1 MTDINLKNRKF
12 CSEITEA
19 RPEGIIAGWVQDT
32 RNLGGIAFI
41 LVRDRTGVIQVTALK
56 KKLGDEVFA
65 AITSIPRESVIAVKG
80 EIKANAQVKSGFEI
94 LPAEYEVLN
103 KADAPL
109 PLGVVDK
116 VGADLDTRLN
126 NRFLDLRKEE
136 IYRIFRVRNMVLRET
151 RAYLIEKGFEEV
163 NTPKIVAA
171 GAEGGSTLFALDYF
185 GKPAYLAQ
193 SPQLYKQTLMASGFD
208 RIFEIA
214 PAFRAEESDT
224 VRHIAEFISLDVE
237 MSFINSSEDI
247 MDILDGML
255 TRILTKL
262 DEEMGNEIR
271 ELNPDFRAP
280 TGNLRRVTYAEAKT
294 MLAEAGKD
302 LTGDLDTEAEK
313 TLGQVMKDKF
323 NEDIYFITDFP
334 SDLKIGTFYARRV
347 DDKPDLTGYFDMD
360 YRGQEI
366 VSGGMREHRYDILV
380 KQIKEAGLSPD
391 DFEFYLKTF
400 RFGMP
405 PHGGFGLGI
414 ERLVQMILALPN
426 IRETV
431 LFPRDMHRLEP

>member
-1 MTDINLKNRKF
+1 MTGIDLKNRRF

-19 RPEGIIAGWVQDT
+19 LPEGVIAGWVQDT

-56 KKLGDEVFA
+56 KKLGDDVFA
-65 AITSIPRESVIAVKG
+65 AITSIPRESAIAVKG

-94 LPAEYEVLN
+94 LPAEYEILN
-103 KADAPL
+103 RADTPL

-116 VGADLDTRLN
+116 VGVDLDTRLN

-136 IYRIFRVRNMVLRET
+136 VFRIFRVRNMVLRET
-151 RAYLIEKGFEEV
+151 RAYLIENGLEEV

-193 SPQLYKQTLMASGFD
+193 SSQLYKQTLMASGFD

-255 TRILTKL
+255 TRILTTL
-262 DEEMGNEIR
+262 DREMGNEIR
-271 ELNPDFRAP
+271 EMNPEFRAP
-280 TGNLRRVTYAEAKT
+280 AGNLRRVTYAEAKS

-302 LTGDLDTEAEK
+302 LSGDLDTEAEK

-323 NEDIYFITDFP
+323 DEDIYFITDFP
-334 SDLKIGTFYARRV
+334 SELKIGTFYARRV
-347 DDKPDLTGYFDMD
+347 DDRPDLTGYFDMD
-360 YRGQEI
+360 YLGQEI

-380 KQIKEAGLSPD
+380 KQMKEAGLNPEA
-391 DFEFYLKTF
+391 FEFYLKTF
-400 RFGMP
+400 KFGMP

-414 ERLVQMILALPN
+414 ERLVQKILALPN
-426 IRETV
+426 IREAV

>member
-1 MTDINLKNRKF
+1 MTGIDLKNRKF
-12 CSEITEA
+12 CSEINEA
-19 RPEGIIAGWVQDT
+19 QPEGVIAGWVQDT

-65 AITSIPRESVIAVKG
+65 AITTIPRESAIAVKG

-103 KADAPL
+103 QADAPL

-136 IYRIFRVRNMVLRET
+136 IFKIFKVRNMVLRET
-151 RAYLIEKGFEEV
+151 RAYLMEKGFEEV

-171 GAEGGSTLFALDYF
+171 GAEGGSTLFSLDYF
-185 GKPAYLAQ
+185 GKPAFLAQ
-193 SPQLYKQTLMASGFD
+193 SSQLYKQTLMAAGFD

-255 TRILTKL
+255 IRILTKL
-262 DEEMGNEIR
+262 DEEMGDEIR
-271 ELNPDFRAP
+271 GMNPDFKAP
-280 TGNLRRVTYAEAKT
+280 AGNMRRITYAEAKT

-313 TLGQVMKDKF
+313 VLGQVMKDKF
-323 NEDIYFITDFP
+323 DEDLYFITDFP

-347 DDKPDLTGYFDMD
+347 DDNPDLTGYFDMD

-366 VSGGMREHRYDILV
+366 VSGGMREHRYDILI
-380 KQIKEAGLSPD
+380 KQMKEADLSPD
-391 DFEFYLKTF
+391 AFEFYLKTF
-400 RFGMP
+400 KFGMP